1 MIQAVATHPHAGHD
15 DHAHHDDGS
24 KTVFGFWVYL
34 MSDLLIFSVLFA
46 TFAVL
51 ANATAG
57 GPTGKELFDL
67 KFVLVETLLLLF
79 SSFTFG
85 MANLNVH
92 ANNKSR
98 AMGWL
103 MVTFLFGAGFIAM
116 EVYEF
121 HHLITEGA
129 GGPQRVPVGV
139 LHADRHARPAR
150 DLRPDLDHRH
160 DRHDPPPR
168 PGLDQ
173 QASPGVPEP
182 VLALP
187 GHRLDLRLHLRL
199 SHGSHLMSHSAAAA
213 HGHDDHAAD
222 HGTLKS
228 YITGFVLSLLL
239 TFGSFGLVMHGAL
252 SHTVTIIGVVALCVL
267 QLLVQLVYFL
277 HMGASSPP
285 ATTWPRSCS
294 P

>member
-1 MIQAVATHPHAGHD
+1 MIQAVATYPHAGHD

-51 ANATAG
+51 SNATAG
-57 GPTGKELFDL
+57 GPSGKELFDL
-67 KFVLVETLLLLF
+67 KFVLVETLLLLV

-121 HHLITEGA
+121 HHLISIGA
-129 GGPQRVPVGV
+129 GPGRSAYLSAFFTLIGTHG
-139 LHADRHARPAR
+139 LHVTFGLIWIIVMLDMIRRH
-150 DLRPDLDHRH
+150 
-160 DRHDPPPR
+160 
-168 PGLDQ
+168 GLD
-173 QASPGVPEP
+173 SINKRR
-182 VLALP
+182 LAC
-187 GHRLDLRLHLRL
+187 
-199 SHGSHLMSHSAAAA
+199 
-213 HGHDDHAAD
+213 
-222 HGTLKS
+222 
-228 YITGFVLSLLL
+228 LSLFWHFLDIVWICVFTFVYLL
-239 TFGSFGLVMHGAL
+239 GAL
-252 SHTVTIIGVVALCVL
+252 
-267 QLLVQLVYFL
+267 
-277 HMGASSPP
+277 
-285 ATTWPRSCS
+285 
-294 P
+294 

>member
-51 ANATAG
+51 SNATAG

-92 ANNKSR
+92 AHNKSR

-116 EVYEF
+116 EVWEF

-129 GGPQRVPVGV
+129 GPGRSAYLSAFFTLIGTHG
-139 LHADRHARPAR
+139 LHVTFGLIWIIVMLDMIRRH
-150 DLRPDLDHRH
+150 
-160 DRHDPPPR
+160 
-168 PGLDQ
+168 GLD
-173 QASPGVPEP
+173 SINKRR
-182 VLALP
+182 LAC
-187 GHRLDLRLHLRL
+187 
-199 SHGSHLMSHSAAAA
+199 
-213 HGHDDHAAD
+213 
-222 HGTLKS
+222 
-228 YITGFVLSLLL
+228 LSLFWHFLDIVWICVF
-239 TFGSFGLVMHGAL
+239 TF
-252 SHTVTIIGVVALCVL
+252 
-267 QLLVQLVYFL
+267 VYL
-277 HMGASSPP
+277 MGAI
-285 ATTWPRSCS
+285 
-294 P
+294 